1 MLKSKIDA
9 SYVSCPSLLLD
20 HTCTTIFLG
29 TDPPNLPMMLSNSSK
44 LILPSMSLSAYASV
58 LVMAIFYSW
67 RIFKVD
73 PPVDHTVQLLLLQV
87 VAHHHLQHLRS
98 QN

>member
-9 SYVSCPSLLLD
+9 SYVSFPSLLLD

-58 LVMAIFYSW
+58 LMMAIFYS
-67 RIFKVD
+67 RGIYPSLTHLLTTLCSCSSFK
-73 PPVDHTVQLLLLQV
+73 LLPTIIC
-87 VAHHHLQHLRS
+87 S
-98 QN
+98 T